1 LAVTGPSG
9 AGKSTLLS
17 VLLGFLPLTEG
28 TAKLTGTAAWCPQEA
43 HLFDSTVRGNLLL
56 GRPAAE
62 KPGEADMYKA
72 LAAVGLDAV
81 VAALPG
87 GLDARIGPGGSFLS
101 GGERQRLAMART
113 LLTGASVLLLDEPTA
128 HLDAGSAR
136 EMMAVLRKG
145 LKDVTVVLVTHNP
158 DDIDPSDARLELS
171 AAGTPVRRP
180 GAAELVGGPTA
191 Q

>member
-1 LAVTGPSG
+1 MP
-9 AGKSTLLS
+9 
-17 VLLGFLPLTEG
+17 
-28 TAKLTGTAAWCPQEA
+28 
-43 HLFDSTVRGNLLL
+43 D
-56 GRPAAE
+56 
-62 KPGEADMYKA
+62 
-72 LAAVGLDAV
+72 
-81 VAALPG
+81 

-136 EMMAVLRKG
+136 EMMAILRNG

-158 DDIDPSDARLELS
+158 EDIDPGDARLELP
-171 AAGTPVRRP
+171 AAQLGWRGEVA
-180 GAAELVGGPTA
+180 GAAELVGRPTP